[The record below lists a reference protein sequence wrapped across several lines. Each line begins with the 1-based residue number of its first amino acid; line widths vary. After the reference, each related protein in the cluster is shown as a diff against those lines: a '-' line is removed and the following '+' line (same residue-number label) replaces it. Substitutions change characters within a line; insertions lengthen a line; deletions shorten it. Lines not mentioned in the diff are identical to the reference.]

1 MFQIDEID
9 FSFLKQKKVLIL
21 SDTGFPYPYITQFI
35 SQLSESQVYIY
46 ICPATTSRFVQL
58 WVKMQ
63 LNKKVNIIKDKH
75 YKMFF
80 KKEIDDYEIVLF
92 FGKEKTEE
100 GSLLRKLLKS
110 MILSYKNI
118 TIVTEK
124 GIDCDEN
131 YTLQR

>member
-1 MFQIDEID
+1 MFQISEID
-9 FSFLKQKKVLIL
+9 FTYLKEKKVLIL
-21 SDTGFPYPYITQFI
+21 SDTGYPYPYITEFI
-35 SQLSESQVYIY
+35 NKLSDSQVYIY

-58 WVKMQ
+58 WVKIQ

-80 KKEIDDYEIVLF
+80 TKDIDDYEIILF
-92 FGKEKTEE
+92 FGKEKNEE
-100 GSLLRKLLKS
+100 RSLLRKLLKS